1 MSDVLDMSDISDIYP
16 EHRFVMSNLEKILDR
31 FTSKLKCVV
40 LREAKYEW
48 IEYPNKKF
56 EPDISILCGIRHR
69 KRLCYTDVPRFVAE
83 VLSDS
88 TEMIDRNEKMIAYAA
103 VGVQEY
109 WLIDW
114 RSPGGTVERYMLD
127 DAGEKYLLH
136 DVIKGEEDVDAKI
149 NVISFPMWTFKMSDL
164 MKHIGEEEIME

>member
-1 MSDVLDMSDISDIYP
+1 MDNVLEMSNMYP

-31 FTSKLKCVV
+31 YTSKLKCVA

-48 IEYPNKKF
+48 TEYPGEKF
-56 EPDISILCGIRHR
+56 EPDVSLLCGIRHR
-69 KRLCYTDVPRFVAE
+69 KKLCYTDVPRFVAE

-88 TEMIDRNEKMIAYAA
+88 TEQADRNIKMEVYAR

-114 RSPGGTVERYMLD
+114 RTPGGTVERYLLD
-127 DAGEKYLLH
+127 DAGERYLLH
-136 DVIKGEEDVDAKI
+136 DIKNGNEDADVTLNI
-149 NVISFPMWTFKMSDL
+149 ISFPMWTFRLSEL
-164 MKHIGEEEIME
+164 MKHIGEDEITE